1 MGKRSAK
8 RSCKDSLF
16 RMVFREK
23 KELLS
28 LYNAINGTMYEDPEE
43 LVVTTIEDVLYM
55 GRKNDIS
62 FLIKDVMNLYE
73 HQSSV
78 NPNMPLRGLIYI
90 CMLYQG
96 YLEQNNLDIYSS
108 TRLRLPTPKYLV
120 FYNGTKEEPD
130 RRELRLSDSF
140 IKQEEPPDLECR
152 AVMLNINYGHNKE
165 LMEACRK
172 LYEYSRFV
180 ESIREHLNTGM
191 KLGAA
196 MDQAIEDCIRLD
208 ILKELL
214 LKHRGEVKQV
224 ILTEYNEERHAKTL
238 LEEGRRQGREESARL
253 LQIER
258 EENAR
263 LLQKE
268 QEKSAQLLQKERE
281 KNAQLLQKE
290 QEKSAQLL
298 QKEQEKSAQ
307 LQKERDQHIQS
318 VRQLLLQVLKLKGL
332 AAEPITRR
340 ILEEQDP
347 KLLQLWIS
355 FAGDIDSA
363 EELEKM
369 ILEKR
374 QPIAS
379 REKVCPAG
387 IPLRALA
394 RQPRRGMHCGD
405 AL

>member
-8 RSCKDSLF
+8 RNYKDSLF

-108 TRLRLPTPKYLV
+108 TLLKLPTPKYLV
-120 FYNGTKEEPD
+120 FYNGTKAESD
-130 RRELRLSDSF
+130 RQELRLSDSF
-140 IKQEEPPDLECR
+140 IKREEPPDLECR

-180 ESIREHLNTGM
+180 EAIRVYLNTGM

-268 QEKSAQLLQKERE
+268 REKSAQ
-281 KNAQLLQKE
+281 LQKE

-298 QKEQEKSAQ
+298 QKEREKSAQLLQKEQEKNAQLLQKEQEKNAQ

-355 FAGDIDSA
+355 FAEDIDSA

-374 QPIAS
+374 
-379 REKVCPAG
+379 
-387 IPLRALA
+387 
-394 RQPRRGMHCGD
+394 
-405 AL
+405 

>member
-8 RSCKDSLF
+8 RNYKDSLF

-108 TRLRLPTPKYLV
+108 TLLKLPTPKYLV
-120 FYNGTKEEPD
+120 FYNGTKAESD
-130 RRELRLSDSF
+130 RQELRLSDSF
-140 IKQEEPPDLECR
+140 IKREEPPDLECR

-180 ESIREHLNTGM
+180 ESIRVYLNTGM

-355 FAGDIDSA
+355 FARGIDSA

-374 QPIAS
+374 
-379 REKVCPAG
+379 
-387 IPLRALA
+387 
-394 RQPRRGMHCGD
+394 
-405 AL
+405 

>member
-1 MGKRSAK
+1 MAKRSAK
-8 RSCKDSLF
+8 RSYKDSLF

-43 LVVTTIEDVLYM
+43 LVATTIEDVLYM

-130 RRELRLSDSF
+130 RQELRLSDSF

-172 LYEYSRFV
+172 
-180 ESIREHLNTGM
+180 HW
-191 KLGAA
+191 
-196 MDQAIEDCIRLD
+196 
-208 ILKELL
+208 
-214 LKHRGEVKQV
+214 
-224 ILTEYNEERHAKTL
+224 
-238 LEEGRRQGREESARL
+238 RR
-253 LQIER
+253 
-258 EENAR
+258 
-263 LLQKE
+263 
-268 QEKSAQLLQKERE
+268 
-281 KNAQLLQKE
+281 
-290 QEKSAQLL
+290 
-298 QKEQEKSAQ
+298 
-307 LQKERDQHIQS
+307 
-318 VRQLLLQVLKLKGL
+318 
-332 AAEPITRR
+332 
-340 ILEEQDP
+340 
-347 KLLQLWIS
+347 
-355 FAGDIDSA
+355 
-363 EELEKM
+363 
-369 ILEKR
+369 
-374 QPIAS
+374 
-379 REKVCPAG
+379 
-387 IPLRALA
+387 
-394 RQPRRGMHCGD
+394 
-405 AL
+405 

>member
-1 MGKRSAK
+1 MR
-8 RSCKDSLF
+8 R
-16 RMVFREK
+16 
-23 KELLS
+23 
-28 LYNAINGTMYEDPEE
+28 PEQ
-43 LVVTTIEDVLYM
+43 LQL
-55 GRKNDIS
+55 
-62 FLIKDVMNLYE
+62 
-73 HQSSV
+73 
-78 NPNMPLRGLIYI
+78 
-90 CMLYQG
+90 
-96 YLEQNNLDIYSS
+96 
-108 TRLRLPTPKYLV
+108 
-120 FYNGTKEEPD
+120 EPD

-180 ESIREHLNTGM
+180 ESIRMYLNTGM

-268 QEKSAQLLQKERE
+268 REKSAQ
-281 KNAQLLQKE
+281 LQKE

-298 QKEQEKSAQ
+298 QKEQEKNAQLLQKEQEKNAQ

-355 FAGDIDSA
+355 FAGEIDSA
-363 EELEKM
+363 EELEKL
-369 ILEKR
+369 ILGKR
-374 QPIAS
+374 QTIAS
-379 REKVCPAG
+379 R
-387 IPLRALA
+387 
-394 RQPRRGMHCGD
+394 
-405 AL
+405 

>member
-8 RSCKDSLF
+8 RNYKDSLF

-108 TRLRLPTPKYLV
+108 TLLKLPTPKYLV
-120 FYNGTKEEPD
+120 FYNGTKAEPD
-130 RRELRLSDSF
+130 RQELRLSDSF
-140 IKQEEPPDLECR
+140 IKREEQPDLECR
-152 AVMLNINYGHNKE
+152 AVVLNINYGHNKK

-180 ESIREHLNTGM
+180 ETIRGYLNTGM

-196 MDQAIEDCIRLD
+196 MDQAIEDCIRFD
-208 ILKELL
+208 ILKEFL

-224 ILTEYNEERHAKTL
+224 ILTEYNQERHAKTL
-238 LEEGRRQGREESARL
+238 LEEGRKQG
-253 LQIER
+253 R

-263 LLQKE
+263 LLQ
-268 QEKSAQLLQKERE
+268 EKNTQLQKERE
-281 KNAQLLQKE
+281 ENAKLLQK
-290 QEKSAQLL
+290 A
-298 QKEQEKSAQ
+298 
-307 LQKERDQHIQS
+307 RDQYARSI
-318 VRQLLLQVLKLKGL
+318 RQLLLQVLELKGL
-332 AAEPITRR
+332 ATEPIVRR
-340 ILEEQDP
+340 IREEQDP
-347 KLLQLWIS
+347 ELLQLWTS
-355 FAGDIDSA
+355 FAGDSDSA
-363 EELEKM
+363 EELEKR
-369 ILEKR
+369 IFNK
-374 QPIAS
+374 
-379 REKVCPAG
+379 
-387 IPLRALA
+387 
-394 RQPRRGMHCGD
+394 
-405 AL
+405 

>member
-1 MGKRSAK
+1 
-8 RSCKDSLF
+8 
-16 RMVFREK
+16 
-23 KELLS
+23 
-28 LYNAINGTMYEDPEE
+28 
-43 LVVTTIEDVLYM
+43 
-55 GRKNDIS
+55 
-62 FLIKDVMNLYE
+62 
-73 HQSSV
+73 
-78 NPNMPLRGLIYI
+78 
-90 CMLYQG
+90 
-96 YLEQNNLDIYSS
+96 
-108 TRLRLPTPKYLV
+108 
-120 FYNGTKEEPD
+120 
-130 RRELRLSDSF
+130 
-140 IKQEEPPDLECR
+140 
-152 AVMLNINYGHNKE
+152 
-165 LMEACRK
+165 MEACRK

-180 ESIREHLNTGM
+180 EAIRVYLNTGM

-268 QEKSAQLLQKERE
+268 QEKSAQLLQKE
-281 KNAQLLQKE
+281 
-290 QEKSAQLL
+290 
-298 QKEQEKSAQ
+298 QEKSAQ

-374 QPIAS
+374 
-379 REKVCPAG
+379 
-387 IPLRALA
+387 
-394 RQPRRGMHCGD
+394 
-405 AL
+405 

>member
-1 MGKRSAK
+1 MSGHWPGKKMR
-8 RSCKDSLF
+8 R
-16 RMVFREK
+16 
-23 KELLS
+23 
-28 LYNAINGTMYEDPEE
+28 PEQ
-43 LVVTTIEDVLYM
+43 LQL
-55 GRKNDIS
+55 
-62 FLIKDVMNLYE
+62 
-73 HQSSV
+73 
-78 NPNMPLRGLIYI
+78 
-90 CMLYQG
+90 
-96 YLEQNNLDIYSS
+96 
-108 TRLRLPTPKYLV
+108 
-120 FYNGTKEEPD
+120 EPD
-130 RRELRLSDSF
+130 RQELRLSDSF
-140 IKQEEPPDLECR
+140 IKQEEQPDLECR

-180 ESIREHLNTGM
+180 ESIRVYLNTGM

-268 QEKSAQLLQKERE
+268 RE
-281 KNAQLLQKE
+281 KND
-290 QEKSAQLL
+290 QLL

-355 FAGDIDSA
+355 FAEDIDSA

-374 QPIAS
+374 
-379 REKVCPAG
+379 
-387 IPLRALA
+387 
-394 RQPRRGMHCGD
+394 
-405 AL
+405 

>member
-1 MGKRSAK
+1 MGKKSAK
-8 RSCKDSLF
+8 RNSPRRNYKDSLF

-28 LYNAINGTMYEDPEE
+28 LYNAINGTAYEDPEE
-43 LVVTTIEDVLYM
+43 LIVTTIEDVLYM

-90 CMLYQG
+90 SMLYQG
-96 YLEQNNLDIYSS
+96 YIEQNNLDIYSS
-108 TRLRLPTPKYLV
+108 TLLKLPTPKYLV

-130 RRELRLSDSF
+130 RQELRLSDSF
-140 IKQEEPPDLECR
+140 IKQEEQPDLECR

-268 QEKSAQLLQKERE
+268 QEKSAQLLQKE
-281 KNAQLLQKE
+281 
-290 QEKSAQLL
+290 
-298 QKEQEKSAQ
+298 QEKSAQ
-307 LQKERDQHIQS
+307 LQKERDLHIQS

-332 AAEPITRR
+332 AAEPIIRR

-355 FAGDIDSA
+355 FAGEIDSA

-369 ILEKR
+369 ILGER
-374 QPIAS
+374 
-379 REKVCPAG
+379 
-387 IPLRALA
+387 
-394 RQPRRGMHCGD
+394 
-405 AL
+405 